1 MTAEEDTP
9 AWFVALLVVG
19 VFLALAFV
27 VLYVRQL
34 FILRPV

>member
-1 MTAEEDTP
+1 MSTEEGTP

-27 VLYVRQL
+27 VLYARQF